1 MESLHHM
8 CFGYISS
15 ISPEQYEENKDLGYT
30 INDLYGKVGI
40 EYVFEAYLR
49 GKNGIKQIDMS
60 VDGSAVSEYI
70 EKEAISRIKCC
81 TYNRCEITRG
91 Y

>member
-40 EYVFEAYLR
+40 EYVFENYLR

>member
-1 MESLHHM
+1 MESLHLM

-15 ISPEQYEENKDLGYT
+15 ISPDEYEANKDLGYT

-40 EYVFEAYLR
+40 ENVFENYLK
-49 GKNGIKQIDMS
+49 GQNGIKQIDMS

-70 EKEAISRIKCC
+70 EKEAVSRIKCC
-81 TYNRCEITRG
+81 TYNRC
-91 Y
+91 